1 MEDSMYKSEY
11 EVFINNSIWKEVVS
25 TLEEVSRSL
34 VEDLKNIDP
43 VLNAGLM
50 AKQQGRLL
58 MAEFILSIPADILR
72 EIEEIEDKKIK
83 QEREE
88 S

>member
-1 MEDSMYKSEY
+1 MYKSDY
-11 EVFINNSIWKEVVS
+11 EVLINNTVWKEIVS

-43 VLNAGLM
+43 VASAGLM
-50 AKQQGRLL
+50 ARQQGRLL

-72 EIEEIEDKKIK
+72 EIEEK

-88 S
+88 L